1 MRTFKTCRPHGLPFR
16 LFIVLAGALLLTA
29 AFVPKANAD
38 LIVYFNFEDSTLGSS
53 TFDPAA
59 DVIPP
64 GGDNPGGGLQN
75 STLTYSVAGAADT
88 RAALAI
94 ATVNQTAG
102 DIDIPANTGHV
113 GLALNLNNTGQN
125 NGAFL
130 QFNVNTLA
138 LGNLQFLSL
147 SFACDN
153 NGNGFHSA
161 QLQYSST
168 GPGGTFTNVGSA
180 MTITNGTNQLITSGT
195 FSVIQSATGVFRLTF
210 GGGASNGN
218 NRQTVIDNIQL
229 NASLVPEPATVVGG
243 LLGVL
248 GVCWFQRRRLIRSV
262 RFRRASG

>member
-1 MRTFKTCRPHGLPFR
+1 MRKFKTCRPRGLPIC

-38 LIVYFNFEDSTLGSS
+38 LIVYFNFEDSAVGDP
-53 TFDPAA
+53 FDPAA
-59 DVIPP
+59 DVIPAN

-75 STLTYSVAGAADT
+75 STLTYSAVGASDT
-88 RAALAI
+88 RLALAI
-94 ATVNQTAG
+94 AGVNRTAG
-102 DIDIPANTGHV
+102 DIDV
-113 GLALNLNNTGQN
+113 GAPELAMNLNNTGGN

-138 LGNLQFLSL
+138 LGELQFLSL

-153 NGNGFHSA
+153 NGNGFHLA
-161 QLQYSST
+161 QLSYSAT
-168 GPGGTFTNVGSA
+168 GPGGTFTNVGLP
-180 MTITNGTNQLITSGT
+180 MIITNGTNQLITSGT
-195 FSVIQSATGVFRLTF
+195 FSVVQSATGTFRLTF

-248 GVCWFQRRRLIRSV
+248 GLCWFQRRRLIRSV
-262 RFRRASG
+262 RLLRT